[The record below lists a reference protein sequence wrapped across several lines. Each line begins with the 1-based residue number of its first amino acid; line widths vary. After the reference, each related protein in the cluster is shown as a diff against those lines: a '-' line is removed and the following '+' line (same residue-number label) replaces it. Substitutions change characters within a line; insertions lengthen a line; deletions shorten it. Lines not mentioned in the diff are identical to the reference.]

1 MLDLTGTPQHIMA
14 KMVIADRLTK
24 ELEMSYN
31 NILSFKDVIDPL
43 ITNLRDIA
51 SNFRTTP
58 QELINTNI
66 LDFLQNINRYIPNM
80 NPSGSDNDEDKT
92 FFDNLKEILTVN
104 YGSFHENS
112 EIMNLLNITELSDLQ
127 NMTGLGK
134 NFINAVSD
142 TMLSGSLG
150 AAFLDY
156 DMDEMNVGSLL
167 AVTQHNLYGVY
178 DVTNNLANIV
188 DISENLI
195 TNFAEVADLEYIQ
208 NLVTS
213 LPSTMGSLFLDK
225 LGNLNIG
232 GLLDMV
238 GLGAVMDIY
247 DTITGVVDAM
257 QSLVGLVTGGFA
269 DLLGGIGSCA
279 CALLLSVN
287 SIGGALRSV
296 GNFARQLGNFVGRLN
311 TTIQNVTGIIQTL
324 NPENIIADIQGS
336 LDQIKD
342 PEIEWDQIISTL
354 AT

>member
-43 ITNLRDIA
+43 ITNLRDMA

-58 QELINTNI
+58 QELINANI
-66 LDFLQNINRYIPNM
+66 EDFLQNINRYIPNM
-80 NPSGSDNDEDKT
+80 NPSGSNNDEDKT

-150 AAFLDY
+150 AAFLGY
-156 DMDEMNVGSLL
+156 NMDEMNVGSLL

-178 DVTNNLANIV
+178 DVTNNL
-188 DISENLI
+188 
-195 TNFAEVADLEYIQ
+195 
-208 NLVTS
+208 
-213 LPSTMGSLFLDK
+213 
-225 LGNLNIG
+225 GNLNISS
-232 GLLDMV
+232 LLDMV

-324 NPENIIADIQGS
+324 NPENIIDDIQGS